1 MDGSYSF
8 PSSNLYSDNPQN
20 YRSLS
25 INLNNNIIEDEIKLN
40 INMKDGIVNI
50 IFNDDKKL
58 QIYNNILLDKPISPS
73 ILLFDEMD
81 SVEITSL

>member
-40 INMKDGIVNI
+40 INMKDGIFNI
-50 IFNDDKKL
+50 IFNNDTKF
-58 QIYNNILLDKPISPS
+58 QIYNNIPLDKPISPS